1 MRVMPTAIALA
12 FAILHHLLV
21 APTQGFSDRS
31 SFESCDESICVLSS
45 DEIFVD
51 SATASS
57 AGGSGE
63 IHGSKWQDL
72 DEDGQWDTDEPGLAG
87 WTIFIDEDGDGQLDD
102 GESSVVTDANGDYS
116 FTGLDSGVHVV
127 AEVPQTDWYQTFP
140 SGASVDSQ
148 VATRISEMSTT
159 GSDAQAFVYG
169 EVPEAL
175 PGNITHF
182 TAESGDLIE
191 MDAFRA
197 DARFSGIDGTGYAT
211 VILDTGIDL
220 DHPFF
225 GEDSDS
231 DGAKVYSTEADRI
244 CPFSQRRSTLTTI
257 LAPGAVITGAD
268 SDGGTVDMHGT
279 SQASP
284 HIADIAVLAQQLAE
298 TALGRRLT
306 IDEFAKLMRVS
317 ADWIN
322 DGDDENDNADHTGL
336 DFPRVNMLALAEAIL
351 SLGGE
356 DTHTVLLEPGEIV
369 RDIDFGNAYSPPDRT
384 LTISSTAGGSVATP
398 GEGDFVF
405 AHGATVAVSASAE
418 NLYHFLN
425 WSGTAVDAGKIE
437 DETSESTTV
446 TVDADYT
453 LVANF
458 AEDEPVISI
467 SPESLAFDSVEVG
480 ETKDLSFTVENT
492 GGGTLT
498 GTASSAEPFT
508 IESGESYSL
517 LHGETHIVT
526 VRFAPPSAADYS
538 AAIACSGG
546 DGAAVKATGTG
557 VISPSSEY
565 YVAPSPSGDDGN
577 TGKSMDRPFA
587 TIQKAIDTAESN
599 GIQPVAIHVTAGT
612 RTENVVVP
620 PSVEIVFDCGCD
632 VSDGLTAIKADD
644 KTSPTLT
651 LSGKVT
657 VRNLALE

>member
-1 MRVMPTAIALA
+1 MKV
-12 FAILHHLLV
+12 F
-21 APTQGFSDRS
+21 G
-31 SFESCDESICVLSS
+31 
-45 DEIFVD
+45 
-51 SATASS
+51 
-57 AGGSGE
+57 
-63 IHGSKWQDL
+63 
-72 DEDGQWDTDEPGLAG
+72 
-87 WTIFIDEDGDGQLDD
+87 DD
-102 GESSVVTDANGDYS
+102 GTC
-116 FTGLDSGVHVV
+116 
-127 AEVPQTDWYQTFP
+127 
-140 SGASVDSQ
+140 
-148 VATRISEMSTT
+148 
-159 GSDAQAFVYG
+159 
-169 EVPEAL
+169 
-175 PGNITHF
+175 
-182 TAESGDLIE
+182 
-191 MDAFRA
+191 AFRTIEQALQWVARYA
-197 DARFSGIDGTGYAT
+197 DALNIVSVNMSLGDAVNYTEETSLYGLRDELAVLAARN
-211 VILDTGIDL
+211 VIVCSAAGNDFYSYG
-220 DHPFF
+220 
-225 GEDSDS
+225 GEQGVSYPAADPNSLAVGAVYDAYEGGFTYS

-284 HIADIAVLAQQLAE
+284 HIAGIAVLAQQLAE

-517 LHGETHIVT
+517 LHGETHSVT

-612 RTENVVVP
+612 WTENVVVP

-632 VSDGLTAIKADD
+632 VSDGLTAIKTDD